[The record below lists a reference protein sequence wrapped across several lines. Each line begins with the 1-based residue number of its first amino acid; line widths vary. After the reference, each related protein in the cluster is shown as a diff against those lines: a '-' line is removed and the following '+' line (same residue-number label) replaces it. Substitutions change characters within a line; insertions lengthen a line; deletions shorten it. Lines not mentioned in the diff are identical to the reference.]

1 MIRDNMY
8 CINQSQSSITYF
20 NQSEHCFYLHRL
32 PRMVTLQQL
41 QQGEELGEEA
51 TNESHGDGDL
61 VLPPEAGVSLG
72 LS

>member
-1 MIRDNMY
+1 MLQPIRTLHY
-8 CINQSQSSITYF
+8 
-20 NQSEHCFYLHRL
+20 YLHRL

-41 QQGEELGEEA
+41 QQREELGEEA